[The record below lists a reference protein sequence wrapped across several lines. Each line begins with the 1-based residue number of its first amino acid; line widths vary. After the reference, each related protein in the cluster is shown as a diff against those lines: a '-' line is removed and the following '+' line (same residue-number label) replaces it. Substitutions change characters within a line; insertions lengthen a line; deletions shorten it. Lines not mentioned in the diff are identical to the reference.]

1 MNTAHVFLSL
11 PTGWKAR
18 VCLRRVGRWRSL
30 SIELLTVSLI
40 TLRLALCSHAS
51 SLSLAHCVT
60 YRYMLHRRYCRQPVS
75 DSRHISLSSLS
86 LLIKCYLLFSIRPL
100 KWIVATATTLLHS
113 MLSLRIYKILGY
125 FYTMISNHATFTE
138 QVQLLLEEKNNFT
151 QLVKICQFI
160 LIWQT
165 DVK

>member
-1 MNTAHVFLSL
+1 MLKRFELNMKMSVSHLTGPGSPSLFQSVFISLVSNEHSPCFLSL

-40 TLRLALCSHAS
+40 TLRPALCSHAS

-113 MLSLRIYKILGY
+113 MLSLRI
-125 FYTMISNHATFTE
+125 
-138 QVQLLLEEKNNFT
+138 
-151 QLVKICQFI
+151 
-160 LIWQT
+160 
-165 DVK
+165 